1 MKTFTK
7 LFILLCFFEV
17 NSQIAGESTYQF
29 LNISSSPRQLALGGK
44 EITLYDFDVN
54 QPSINPASLNSRMDN
69 NLSINF
75 SNYFSDINYGTAAY
89 AYTINNRGNTLHFGL
104 SYIDYGNFSGYDEQG
119 SPTNDFT
126 GKESAFSIGYS
137 TKIQHLPVYIGSNIR
152 FITSSL
158 EQYNSIGISADLGI
172 LYVNTEIDLNVGL
185 VIRNFGTQLKAYDEI
200 YEKLPFE
207 IDIGVSQLLENA
219 PLRWYLTFENLQK
232 WNIGLSN
239 PSRLTTDLDGDIT
252 EEKVTFV
259 NNIFR
264 HLIIGAELFP
274 ESIFNIRL
282 GYNFK
287 RGEELKIIDQ
297 SNFSGVSFGF
307 GMKFNKLRIN
317 YTYAKFSSAANTSFI
332 GLQLNLN

>member
-1 MKTFTK
+1 MKTFIK

-29 LNISSSPRQLALGGK
+29 LNIPSSPRQLALGGK
-44 EITLYDFDVN
+44 EITLFDFDVN
-54 QPSINPASLNSRMDN
+54 QPSVNPASLNSMMDN

-89 AYTINNRGNTLHFGL
+89 AYTFNNRGNTLHFGI
-104 SYIDYGNFSGYDEQG
+104 SYIDYGNFLGYDEQG
-119 SPTNDFT
+119 NATNDFT

-137 TKIQHLPVYIGSNIR
+137 TKIQRLPIYIGSNLR
-152 FITSSL
+152 LITSSL
-158 EQYNSIGISADLGI
+158 EQYSSIGISADLGV

-185 VIRNFGTQLKAYDEI
+185 VIRNLGTQLKAYDEI
-200 YEKLPFE
+200 YEKLPLE

-239 PSRLTTDLDGDIT
+239 PSRLTTDLDGNIT
-252 EEKVTFV
+252 QEKVTFF

-274 ESIFNIRL
+274 EGIFNIRL

-307 GMKFNKLRIN
+307 GMKFNKLQIN

>member
-1 MKTFTK
+1 MKIFTK

-89 AYTINNRGNTLHFGL
+89 AYTFNNRGNTLHFGL

-119 SPTNDFT
+119 NPTNDFT

-274 ESIFNIRL
+274 ESVFNIRL

>member
-1 MKTFTK
+1 MKTFAK

-119 SPTNDFT
+119 NPTNDFT

-137 TKIQHLPVYIGSNIR
+137 AKIQRLPVYIGLNIR

-252 EEKVTFV
+252 EEKVTFI

-274 ESIFNIRL
+274 ESVFNIRL

>member
-1 MKTFTK
+1 MKTFIK
-7 LFILLCFFEV
+7 LFFLLSVFQL

-29 LNISSSPRQLALGGK
+29 LNLSSSPRQLALGGK
-44 EITLYDFDVN
+44 EITLFDFDVN
-54 QPSINPASLNSRMDN
+54 QPSINPASINSRMDN

-75 SNYFSDINYGTAAY
+75 SNYLSDINYGTAAY
-89 AYTINNRGNTLHFGL
+89 AYTYNNRGSTLHFGL

-119 SPTNDFT
+119 NPTNDFT

-137 TKIQHLPVYIGSNIR
+137 TKIKYLPIYLGSNLR

-158 EQYNSIGISADLGI
+158 EQYNSIGVSADIGI
-172 LYVNTEIDLNVGL
+172 IYIDSDQNLNIGMV
-185 VIRNFGTQLKAYDEI
+185 VRNIGTQLKAYNDV
-200 YEKLPFE
+200 YEKLPLE

-219 PLRWYLTFENLQK
+219 PLRWHLTFENVQK

-239 PSRLTTDLDGDIT
+239 PSRLTTDLDGNIT
-252 EEKVTFV
+252 QEKVTFF

-317 YTYAKFSSAANTSFI
+317 YTHAKFSSAANTSFI

>member
-1 MKTFTK
+1 MKIFTK

-119 SPTNDFT
+119 NPTNDFT

-158 EQYNSIGISADLGI
+158 EQYNSIGVSADLGI

-274 ESIFNIRL
+274 ESVFNIRL

>member
-1 MKTFTK
+1 
-7 LFILLCFFEV
+7 
-17 NSQIAGESTYQF
+17 
-29 LNISSSPRQLALGGK
+29 
-44 EITLYDFDVN
+44 
-54 QPSINPASLNSRMDN
+54 
-69 NLSINF
+69 
-75 SNYFSDINYGTAAY
+75 
-89 AYTINNRGNTLHFGL
+89 LHFGI
-104 SYIDYGNFSGYDEQG
+104 SYIDYGNFLGYDEQG
-119 SPTNDFT
+119 NPTNDFT

-137 TKIQHLPVYIGSNIR
+137 TKIQRLPIYIGSNLR
-152 FITSSL
+152 LITSSL
-158 EQYNSIGISADLGI
+158 EQYSSIGISADLGV

-185 VIRNFGTQLKAYDEI
+185 VIRNLGTQLKAYDEI
-200 YEKLPFE
+200 YEKLPLE

-239 PSRLTTDLDGDIT
+239 PSRLTTDLDGNIT
-252 EEKVTFV
+252 QEKVTFF

-274 ESIFNIRL
+274 EGIFNIRL

-307 GMKFNKLRIN
+307 GMKFNKLQIN

>member
-119 SPTNDFT
+119 NPTNDFT

-274 ESIFNIRL
+274 ESVFNIRL

>member
-1 MKTFTK
+1 MKTFAK

-17 NSQIAGESTYQF
+17 NSQVAGESTYQF

-44 EITLYDFDVN
+44 EITLFDFDVN

-89 AYTINNRGNTLHFGL
+89 AYTFNNRGNTLHFGL

-119 SPTNDFT
+119 NPTNDFT

-137 TKIQHLPVYIGSNIR
+137 TKIKRLPVYIGSNLR
-152 FITSSL
+152 LITSSL
-158 EQYNSIGISADLGI
+158 EQYSSIGISADLGV
-172 LYVNTEIDLNVGL
+172 LYINTEIDLNVGL

-200 YEKLPFE
+200 HEKLPLE

-232 WNIGLSN
+232 WDIGLSN
-239 PSRLTTDLDGDIT
+239 PSRLTTDLDGNIT
-252 EEKVTFV
+252 EEKVTFF

-297 SNFSGVSFGF
+297 SNFSGLSFGF

>member
-1 MKTFTK
+1 MKTFAK

-75 SNYFSDINYGTAAY
+75 SNYFSDINFGTAAY
-89 AYTINNRGNTLHFGL
+89 AYTFNNRGNTLHFGL

-119 SPTNDFT
+119 NPTNDFT

-137 TKIQHLPVYIGSNIR
+137 AKIQRLPVYIGSNIR

-252 EEKVTFV
+252 EEKVTFI

-274 ESIFNIRL
+274 ESVFNIRL

>member
-1 MKTFTK
+1 MKTFIK
-7 LFILLCFFEV
+7 LFFLLSVFQL

-29 LNISSSPRQLALGGK
+29 LNLSSSPRQLALGGK
-44 EITLYDFDVN
+44 EITLFDFDVN
-54 QPSINPASLNSRMDN
+54 QPSINPASINSRMDN

-75 SNYFSDINYGTAAY
+75 SNYLSDINYGTAAY
-89 AYTINNRGNTLHFGL
+89 AYTYNNRGSTLHFGL

-119 SPTNDFT
+119 NPTNDFT

-137 TKIQHLPVYIGSNIR
+137 TKIKYSPIYLGSNLR

-158 EQYNSIGISADLGI
+158 EQYNSIGVSADIGI
-172 LYVNTEIDLNVGL
+172 IYIDSDQNLNIGMV
-185 VIRNFGTQLKAYDEI
+185 VRNIGTQLKAYNDV
-200 YEKLPFE
+200 YEKLPLE

-219 PLRWYLTFENLQK
+219 PLRWHLTFENVQK

-239 PSRLTTDLDGDIT
+239 PSRLTTDLDGNIT
-252 EEKVTFV
+252 QEKVTFF

-317 YTYAKFSSAANTSFI
+317 YTHAKFSSAANTSFI

>member
-89 AYTINNRGNTLHFGL
+89 AYTFNNRGNTLHFGL
-104 SYIDYGNFSGYDEQG
+104 SYIDYGNFSGYDDQG
-119 SPTNDFT
+119 NPTNDFT

-137 TKIQHLPVYIGSNIR
+137 TKIQRLPVYIGSNIR

-274 ESIFNIRL
+274 ESVFNIRL

>member
-1 MKTFTK
+1 MKIFTK

-29 LNISSSPRQLALGGK
+29 LNISSSPRQLGLGGK

-89 AYTINNRGNTLHFGL
+89 AYTFNNRGNRLHFGL
-104 SYIDYGNFSGYDEQG
+104 SYIDYGNFSGYDDQG
-119 SPTNDFT
+119 NPTNDFT

-137 TKIQHLPVYIGSNIR
+137 TKIQRLPVYIGSNIR

-219 PLRWYLTFENLQK
+219 PLRWYLTFENFQK

-274 ESIFNIRL
+274 ESVFNIRL

>member
-1 MKTFTK
+1 MKIFTK

-119 SPTNDFT
+119 NPTNDFT

-137 TKIQHLPVYIGSNIR
+137 TKIHHLPVYIGSNIR

-274 ESIFNIRL
+274 ESVFNIRL

>member
-89 AYTINNRGNTLHFGL
+89 AYTFNNRGNTLHFGL

-119 SPTNDFT
+119 NPTNDFT

-274 ESIFNIRL
+274 ESVFNIRL

>member
-1 MKTFTK
+1 MKIFTK

-119 SPTNDFT
+119 NPTNDFT

-274 ESIFNIRL
+274 ESVFNIRL

>member
-1 MKTFTK
+1 MKIFTK

-119 SPTNDFT
+119 NPTNDFT

-219 PLRWYLTFENLQK
+219 PLRWYLTFENFQK

-274 ESIFNIRL
+274 ESVFNIRL

>member
-1 MKTFTK
+1 MKTFAK

-17 NSQIAGESTYQF
+17 NSQVAGESTYQF

-44 EITLYDFDVN
+44 EITIYDFDVN

-89 AYTINNRGNTLHFGL
+89 AYTFNNRGNTLHFGL

-119 SPTNDFT
+119 NPTNDFT

-137 TKIQHLPVYIGSNIR
+137 SKIKRLPVYIGSNLR
-152 FITSSL
+152 LITSSL
-158 EQYNSIGISADLGI
+158 EQYSSIGISADLGV
-172 LYVNTEIDLNVGL
+172 LYINTEIDLNVGL

-200 YEKLPFE
+200 HEKLPLE

-232 WNIGLSN
+232 WDIGLSN
-239 PSRLTTDLDGDIT
+239 PSRLTTDLDGNIT
-252 EEKVTFV
+252 EEKVTFF

-297 SNFSGVSFGF
+297 SNFSGLSFGF

>member
-1 MKTFTK
+1 MKTFAK

-17 NSQIAGESTYQF
+17 NSQVAGESTYQF

-44 EITLYDFDVN
+44 EITIYDFDVN

-89 AYTINNRGNTLHFGL
+89 AYTFNNRGNTLHFGL
-104 SYIDYGNFSGYDEQG
+104 SYIDYGDFSGYDEQG
-119 SPTNDFT
+119 NPTNDFT

-137 TKIQHLPVYIGSNIR
+137 TKIKRLPVYIGSNLR
-152 FITSSL
+152 LITSSL
-158 EQYNSIGISADLGI
+158 EQYSSIGISADLGV
-172 LYVNTEIDLNVGL
+172 LYINTEIDLNVGL

-200 YEKLPFE
+200 HEKLPLE

-232 WNIGLSN
+232 WDIGLSN
-239 PSRLTTDLDGDIT
+239 PSRLTTDLDGNIT
-252 EEKVTFV
+252 EEKVTFF

-297 SNFSGVSFGF
+297 SNFSGLSFGF

>member
-1 MKTFTK
+1 MKTFAR

-17 NSQIAGESTYQF
+17 NSQVAGESTYQF

-44 EITLYDFDVN
+44 EITIYDFDVN

-89 AYTINNRGNTLHFGL
+89 AYTFNNRGNTLHFGL

-119 SPTNDFT
+119 NPTNDFT

-137 TKIQHLPVYIGSNIR
+137 TKIKRLPVYIGSNLR
-152 FITSSL
+152 LITSSL
-158 EQYNSIGISADLGI
+158 EQYSSIGISADLGV
-172 LYVNTEIDLNVGL
+172 LYINTEIDLNVGL

-200 YEKLPFE
+200 HEKLPLE

-232 WNIGLSN
+232 WDIGLSN
-239 PSRLTTDLDGDIT
+239 PSRLTTDLDGNIT
-252 EEKVTFV
+252 EEKVTFF